1 MRTKVRG
8 SRVILWV
15 LFLVVYGC
23 GGGSEGVQE
32 PTPSAVGLLK
42 KAESAAQLEASIKAG
57 LTTLS
62 PPVMVGDAL
71 AVAGAAA
78 GPAGNFTGTY
88 TQEKNVDEFDVV
100 RYDGEH
106 LYLAPRRFMHCCFIL
121 DEADGAAPAGGPAQA
136 AIRILATDP
145 ASAGA
150 TLAAT
155 IPLEENISV
164 QGMYLAANKMFALTA
179 EAYYGGYGDAWTNI
193 AIWAPEHLG
202 YRIYDLTDKSAPVLE
217 TEVTMDG
224 VFVESRRIGNLVYIV
239 SRYTP
244 QIPGIIYSPQ
254 TDLERTQNETLL
266 ANASLDDML
275 PKITING
282 VTQTLVD
289 PENCYLDNDDRVAPY
304 PVITSVTAVP
314 VDNPGAFVNTC
325 YNGEVYG
332 VYVSENALY
341 FPQVIGYLLPGET
354 RTRIHKF
361 ELAGLGIGYRGS
373 VDIDGQVWRGGQAD
387 FRMSEYNGYLR
398 VLSSEYTMN
407 NTDFIDHRL
416 YILGEV
422 QAALE
427 LEIVSSLPN
436 TAHPEPIGK
445 PNEQL
450 YGVRFLGDR
459 AYAVTFQQIDPLYAF
474 DLANPADPRIAGE
487 LEVTG
492 FSDFLHPVSRDL
504 LLGLGRDAGGGVK
517 LELFDVSDI
526 RAPVSRGAVSVGARN
541 AYSEAL
547 YDRHAFTYQ
556 ADINGVDRLA
566 VPVSQYFDNNG
577 QWTYELGL
585 HLFEI
590 RNKVTPGQSS
600 LIEAGR
606 ILPPAS
612 TDFPY
617 ADRSRAFL
625 HDDTVY
631 YVQDENVWAAFWNSP
646 TLVNG
651 PF

>member
-1 MRTKVRG
+1 MRTNVRG
-8 SRVILWV
+8 STLILWV
-15 LFLVVYGC
+15 LFLMISGC
-23 GGGSEGVQE
+23 GGGSGTPEGSTL
-32 PTPSAVGLLK
+32 PAVGLLQ
-42 KAESAAQLEASIKAG
+42 KAESAAQLETSIKAG
-57 LTTLS
+57 LTMLS
-62 PPVMVGDAL
+62 PPIMVGDAL
-71 AVAGAAA
+71 AVAGAAG

-100 RYDGEH
+100 RYDGGH
-106 LYLAPRRFMHCCFIL
+106 IYIAPRRFMNCCFIL
-121 DEADGAAPAGGPAQA
+121 AAADGAAPAGGPAQS

-155 IPLEENISV
+155 IPLEENVSV
-164 QGMYLAANKMFALTA
+164 QGMYLAANTMFALTA
-179 EAYYGGYGDAWTNI
+179 EAYYGGYGDAWTSI

-202 YRIYDLTDKSAPVLE
+202 YRVYDLTDKNAPVLE
-217 TEVTMDG
+217 TEVKMEG
-224 VFVESRRIGNLVYIV
+224 VFVESRRIGNVVYIV

-244 QIPGIIYSPQ
+244 QIQGIIYSPQ
-254 TDLERTQNETLL
+254 SELERTQNEALL
-266 ANASLDDML
+266 ANTSLEDML
-275 PKITING
+275 PKITIDG
-282 VTQTLVD
+282 ITQTLVD
-289 PENCYLDNDDRVAPY
+289 PTNCYLSNDDRVAPY

-314 VDNPGAFVNTC
+314 IDNPEAFVNTC

-341 FPQVIGYLLPGET
+341 FPQVIGYLLPGEIK
-354 RTRIHKF
+354 TRIHKF
-361 ELAGLGIGYRGS
+361 ELAGLQMTYRGS
-373 VDIDGQVWRGGQAD
+373 ADIDGQVWRGGQAD

-398 VLSSEYTMN
+398 VLSSDYTMSN
-407 NTDFIDHRL
+407 ADFIDHSL
-416 YILGEV
+416 YILRES
-422 QAALE
+422 QTALK

-436 TAHPEPIGK
+436 ATHPEPIGK

-487 LEVTG
+487 LRVTG

-504 LLGLGRDAGGGVK
+504 LLGLGRDVGGVK
-517 LELFDVSDI
+517 LELFDVSNL
-526 RAPVSRGAVSVGARN
+526 ATPVSRGAVTIGGQS
-541 AYSEAL
+541 AYSEAQH
-547 YDRHAFTYQ
+547 DRHAFTYQ
-556 ADINGVDRLA
+556 ADINGVDRLT

-577 QWTYELGL
+577 QWSYDLGL
-585 HLFEI
+585 HMFEI
-590 RNKVTPGQSS
+590 RDKATPELSS
-600 LIEAGR
+600 LIEVGR

-612 TDFPY
+612 TDFPN

-646 TLVNG
+646 TVVNG